1 MIRAILY
8 NACLRYA
15 HLFFQ
20 KGMLV
25 FDAAQF
31 DGILKKI
38 SEFNSS
44 LQSDSV
50 NKLKF

>member
-1 MIRAILY
+1 MPSAY
-8 NACLRYA
+8 FYC
-15 HLFFQ
+15 Q

-38 SEFNSS
+38 TEFNNA
-44 LQSDSV
+44 LLSDQV
-50 NKLKF
+50 GYMIVYFFVLIKM